1 MMEFGKGPIV
11 IFVLFVLSGLVILSR
26 DTGGGET
33 LEFWVFAHTH
43 YDEYAARVPAFEAAH
58 PGVTVDLKIVANL
71 HEKLLAAFL
80 SDIGAPD
87 LVEVEI
93 SSVGRFFKGPLEDL
107 GFVDLTDRIDNE
119 GWNEQ
124 LVHARLAPW
133 SLNGRTYGLPHD
145 IHPVVLLY
153 RDDVFRGAGIEPDS
167 IETWQEFVEAGQAVT
182 KDTDGDGE
190 PDQYPL
196 MLSTHEPGHFWLM
209 LLQRGGGMFDASGR
223 VIIDDPLAI
232 ETLAFYC
239 DLLNGIRV
247 AVPAFSETPAN
258 YAAMKEGLVT
268 GVLAAD
274 WYVGM
279 VRKFV
284 PELAGKWRAMPL
296 PAWQKGGRRTST
308 WGGTMIGLTQQ
319 SRQREL
325 AWEFMKFVYFDTE
338 SLANRYRAT
347 AIIPPLKRAWD
358 HPVFDEPDPYLGSQQ
373 LGIMFKDLAPDI
385 PSFHLNPY
393 WAEASDRMR
402 DAVFAATMGEKTP
415 EMALQDLADEIRE
428 LMK

>member
-1 MMEFGKGPIV
+1 M
-11 IFVLFVLSGLVILSR
+11 
-26 DTGGGET
+26 
-33 LEFWVFAHTH
+33 
-43 YDEYAARVPAFEAAH
+43 
-58 PGVTVDLKIVANL
+58 TVDLKIVANL

-93 SSVGRFFKGPLEDL
+93 TSVGRFFKGPLEDL
-107 GFVDLTDRIDNE
+107 GFVDLTDRIDDE

-145 IHPVVLLY
+145 IHPVVFLY

-167 IETWQEFVEAGQAVT
+167 IETWQEFVEAGQTVT

-196 MLSTHEPGHFWLM
+196 MLSTHEYGDFWLM

-239 DLLNGIRV
+239 DMLNGRRV
-247 AVPAFSETPAN
+247 AVSAFSEAPAN

-279 VRKFV
+279 IRKFV
-284 PELAGKWRAMPL
+284 PELTGKWRAMPL

-308 WGGTMIGLTQQ
+308 RGGTMIGLTQQ

-347 AIIPPLKRAWD
+347 TIIPPLKRAWD
-358 HPVFDEPDPYLGSQQ
+358 HPVFDEPDPYLGSQP
-373 LGIMFKDLAPDI
+373 LGIMLKDLAPDI

-393 WAEASDRMR
+393 WAEASDLMR
-402 DAVFAATMGEKTP
+402 DAVFSATMGEKTP
-415 EMALQDLADEIRE
+415 EMALRDLADEIRG